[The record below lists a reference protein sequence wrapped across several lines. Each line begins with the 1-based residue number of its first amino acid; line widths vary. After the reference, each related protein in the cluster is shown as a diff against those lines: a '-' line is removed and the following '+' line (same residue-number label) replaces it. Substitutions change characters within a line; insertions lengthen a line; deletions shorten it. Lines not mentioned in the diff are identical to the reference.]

1 VDLGTVAYELYGMP
15 PGQFVTARDARAAE
29 AKAAGDLDLAEAVK
43 QLRRPTTGAWL
54 ANLLVRERRD
64 QVIELLDLGNEMRRA
79 QKDLAGDDLR
89 RLSQRRRQLVSALAD
104 DARVVASEHDHQM
117 NESSLHEVQATLEA
131 AIADGAAGDALLSGS
146 LTVALSYSGFGSVD
160 LTGVVAAPTA
170 SRRAA
175 SPRAKRTPPAPG
187 KRERMPADP
196 GRQKRI
202 EEKEELLAVSRARV
216 DAGDEAVAKAD
227 DQLSTAQ
234 RERTRLEGRMS
245 DLEEEL
251 RALRSD
257 LERVKRDE
265 RDARKARDLA
275 DRDLRKLQ
283 DQLSQVTAELGS
295 LRSAGA

>member
-1 VDLGTVAYELYGMP
+1 VDLGTLAYELYGMP
-15 PGQFVTARDARAAE
+15 PRQFVTARDARAAE
-29 AKAAGDLDLAEAVK
+29 AKVAGDRDLAEAVK
-43 QLRRPTTGAWL
+43 HLRRPTTGAWL

-64 QVIELLDLGNEMRRA
+64 QVTELLDLGNEMRRA

-104 DARVVASEHDHQM
+104 EARVVAAEHHHQM

-131 AIADGAAGDALLSGS
+131 AIADGDAGEALLSGS

-170 SRRAA
+170 LRPAA
-175 SPRAKRTPPAPG
+175 SPRAKRTSPARG
-187 KRERMPADP
+187 KGNRPVADP
-196 GRQKRI
+196 RRQKRI
-202 EEKEELLAVSRARV
+202 EETEELLAVSRARV
-216 DAGDEAVAKAD
+216 VAVDEAVAEAD
-227 DQLSTAQ
+227 DHLSIAQ
-234 RERTRLEGRMS
+234 RERTRLEGRTS
-245 DLEEEL
+245 ELEEEL

-257 LERVKRDE
+257 LERAKRDE
-265 RDARKARDLA
+265 REARKARDLA

-283 DQLSQVTAELGS
+283 NHLAQLTAELGT